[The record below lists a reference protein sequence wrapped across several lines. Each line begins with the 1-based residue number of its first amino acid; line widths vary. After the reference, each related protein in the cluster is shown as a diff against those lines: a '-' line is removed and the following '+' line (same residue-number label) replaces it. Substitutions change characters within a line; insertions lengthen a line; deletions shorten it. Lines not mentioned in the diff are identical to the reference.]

1 LKITTRF
8 NLIEKYFG
16 ITLGLLWLLWLLW
29 DYFSSSLLQFGAKPN
44 NPNFL
49 KYRLADKIFFDRQ
62 ALI

>member
-16 ITLGLLWLLWLLW
+16 ITLGLLWLLW
-29 DYFSSSLLQFGAKPN
+29 DYFSFSLLQFGAKPDN
-44 NPNFL
+44 INFL

>member
-1 LKITTRF
+1 LK
-8 NLIEKYFG
+8 N
-16 ITLGLLWLLWLLW
+16 TLASLW
-29 DYFSSSLLQFGAKPN
+29 DYFGYFGINLASLLQFGAKPN